1 VSQAGRKPE
10 PDGSAEQPEQPER
23 LSDRRR
29 LIQRAIKDGGP
40 PPPGLEDVAL
50 KIAIRQ
56 AALRWI
62 VALYVLGFVVEVLL
76 IAVETRMGTRIR
88 DGVIALLF
96 LALGYQQWRV
106 GQRAKAAVARW
117 DVPADG

>member
-1 VSQAGRKPE
+1 MSDAGNEPE
-10 PDGSAEQPEQPER
+10 PTSAAPVPER

-50 KIAIRQ
+50 RIAIRQ

-62 VALYVLGFVVEVLL
+62 VALYVVGFVVEVAS
-76 IAVETRMGTRIR
+76 IFVENGTGTKIR
-88 DGVIALLF
+88 DAVIALLF
-96 LALGYQQWRV
+96 LLLAYQQWR
-106 GQRAKAAVARW
+106 
-117 DVPADG
+117 